1 MQSLGIHHLAVHAR
15 AAGVEKV
22 AAFYRDALGLP
33 ELVRN
38 KHPDGSLRS
47 IWLSLSGAG
56 DPSAGFLAVEDGNDF
71 GPGMF
76 ALKIHAAD
84 RARLLATLAAHAVAV
99 EKQTRWTV
107 YVADPAGNHVAFSH
121 HPHDPL

>member
-1 MQSLGIHHLAVHAR
+1 MRSLGIHHLAVHAR
-15 AAGVEKV
+15 AAGVEAV
-22 AAFYRDALGLP
+22 AAFYRDTLGLP
-33 ELVRN
+33 ELARN
-38 KHPDGSLRS
+38 LHPAGGLRS
-47 IWLSLSGAG
+47 IWLSLSRSA
-56 DPSAGFLAVEDGNDF
+56 DPSAGFLAVEDGSDF
-71 GPGMF
+71 GPAMF

-84 RARLLATLAAHAVAV
+84 RTSLLATLKSKGIVV

>member
-1 MQSLGIHHLAVHAR
+1 MHSLGIHHLAVHAR

-22 AAFYRDALGLP
+22 AAFYRNVVGLP
-33 ELVRN
+33 ELARN
-38 KHPDGSLRS
+38 LHPDGKLRS
-47 IWLSLSGAG
+47 IWLSLNRSA
-56 DPSAGFLAVEDGNDF
+56 DPSAGFLAVEDGDDF

-84 RARLLATLAAHAVAV
+84 RASLLACLGRHGIEV

>member
-1 MQSLGIHHLAVHAR
+1 MHSLGIHHLAVHAR

-22 AAFYRDALGLP
+22 AAFYRDVVGLP
-33 ELVRN
+33 ELARN
-38 KHPDGSLRS
+38 LHPNGSLRS
-47 IWLSLSGAG
+47 VWLSLTRSA
-56 DPSAGFLAVEDGNDF
+56 DPSAGFLAVEDGHDF

-84 RARLLATLAAHAVAV
+84 RKGLLETLTRHGIAV

>member
-22 AAFYRDALGLP
+22 AAFYRDTLGLP
-33 ELVRN
+33 ELARN
-38 KHPDGSLRS
+38 LHPDGGLRS
-47 IWLSLSGAG
+47 VWLSLSRSA
-56 DPSAGFLAVEDGNDF
+56 DSSAGFLAVEDGDAF
-71 GPGMF
+71 GPAMF
-76 ALKIHAAD
+76 ALKIHASE
-84 RARLLATLAAHAVAV
+84 RAELLVMLKSRGVEV

>member
-1 MQSLGIHHLAVHAR
+1 MRSLGIHHLAVHAR

-22 AAFYRDALGLP
+22 AAFYRDTLELP
-33 ELVRN
+33 ELARN
-38 KHPDGSLRS
+38 LHPDGRLRS
-47 IWLSLSGAG
+47 VWLSLSRAA
-56 DPSAGFLAVEDGNDF
+56 DPSEGFLAVEDGDAF
-71 GPGMF
+71 GPAMF
-76 ALKIHAAD
+76 ALRIHAAD
-84 RARLLATLAAHAVAV
+84 RASLLQTLKVKRIAI